1 LELTTTPTDAR
12 QPTEIAGA
20 TKLLLVVLSA
30 AAGIIHLA
38 MVPSHWGES
47 VIEGLGFALVGWA
60 QLALAVVLFV
70 RPTPTVVRAGMVATY
85 AFLAVWVVSRVWGLP
100 FGEHSGH
107 PHDPSFVDLACV
119 GIEVAF
125 VVVAGAVLVRPRLG
139 AKQTRAWSAAMAVAS
154 IAVLVLA
161 TAALASPSARN
172 HADSSHAGHSHSESD
187 EVAGGTT
194 AHQHAVST
202 ADVKSGW
209 TALGENGHQ
218 HGSGLTDLD
227 DATQAQLS
235 VQLAPTAQLVAKYP
249 TLADAEAAGY
259 RRAGRFNPG
268 LGVHYGAFGR
278 GADGAITGVNGEV
291 MVPQLI
297 YDGTD
302 PGSPLAGFMYM
313 ADAPEGAVPEGF
325 VGSNDH
331 WHYHSKLCIKI
342 GSEGI
347 KVLLPGDEN
356 VTAAECAAVQ
366 GMYVG
371 QSGYMVHVWTVP
383 GYESDEG
390 VFSGLN
396 RKLTCPDG
404 TYHTARGEGSKDST
418 CASAVTKA
426 SSTPS

>member
-1 LELTTTPTDAR
+1 MQFD
-12 QPTEIAGA
+12 GS
-20 TKLLLVVLSA
+20 TKVVLAVLAA
-30 AAGIIHLA
+30 AAGIVHLA

-47 VIEGLGFALVGWA
+47 AVEGFGFAIVGWA
-60 QLALAVVLFV
+60 QLVLAVAIVV
-70 RPTPTVVRAGMVATY
+70 RPTATTLRVGMVATY
-85 AFLAVWVVSRVWGLP
+85 VFVAVWVVGRVWGLP
-100 FGEHSGH
+100 FGEHAGH
-107 PHDPSFVDLACV
+107 PHDPSFIDLACV

-125 VVVAGAVLVRPRLG
+125 VVAAGVVLCRPRLARG
-139 AKQTRAWSAAMAVAS
+139 RGRARLTVVATIS
-154 IAVLVLA
+154 IAVLALV

-172 HADSSHAGHSHSESD
+172 HAEASHADPEH
-187 EVAGGTT
+187 
-194 AHQHAVST
+194 AHEHAHEQVSPV
-202 ADVKSGW
+202 DVKSGW
-209 TALGENGHQ
+209 AALGENGHQ
-218 HGSGLTDLD
+218 HGSGTTELD

-235 VQLAPTAQLVAKYP
+235 VQLAPTAQLMAKYP

-278 GADGAITGVNGEV
+278 APDGAITGVDGEV

-302 PGSPLAGFMYM
+302 RGSPLAGFMYM

-325 VGSNDH
+325 VGPNDH
-331 WHYHSKLCIKI
+331 WHYHSKLCIEI
-342 GSEGI
+342 DNGEI
-347 KVLLPGDEN
+347 KVLLGAEKN
-356 VTAAECAAVQ
+356 VTQAECAAVQ

-383 GYESDEG
+383 GYESSDG

-404 TYHTARGEGSKDST
+404 TYHTAGGPDGGSKDST
-418 CASAVTKA
+418 CRHES
-426 SSTPS
+426 